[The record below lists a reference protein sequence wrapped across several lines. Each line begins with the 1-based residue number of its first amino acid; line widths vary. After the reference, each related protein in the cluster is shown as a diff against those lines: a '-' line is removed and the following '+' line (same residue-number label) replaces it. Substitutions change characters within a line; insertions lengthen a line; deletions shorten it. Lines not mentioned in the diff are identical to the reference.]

1 MLNHFNITYDKINQ
15 ALGNRLIFLL
25 EGLLKDR
32 VFSDSG
38 IFKLSKFVFYKE
50 KNQYARRYNKD
61 LVNCTGKNVWISVW
75 LQDYTYFDGM
85 YEEIQ
90 NEFSVKPESIST
102 KARELAEKILKNNM
116 KYCAVHIRAGDYA
129 DWKGWMLPKSFFGF
143 ALNEMKARNLE
154 LLVFCEDIAYARDVL
169 GEGYNATYLA
179 EYSLTDIEEFY
190 LMSLCKNIVV
200 SNSTFSWWAAY
211 LNRNITKKVFAPV
224 YHQWVQEWYPD
235 AWYRIDVNDFT

>member
-1 MLNHFNITYDKINQ
+1 MD
-15 ALGNRLIFLL
+15 AS
-25 EGLLKDR
+25 E
-32 VFSDSG
+32 V
-38 IFKLSKFVFYKE
+38 
-50 KNQYARRYNKD
+50 
-61 LVNCTGKNVWISVW
+61 
-75 LQDYTYFDGM
+75 
-85 YEEIQ
+85 
-90 NEFSVKPESIST
+90 
-102 KARELAEKILKNNM
+102 
-116 KYCAVHIRAGDYA
+116 
-129 DWKGWMLPKSFFGF
+129 FFGF